1 MNLKFNCIL
10 SVVVNGNCGFGYK
23 SCDVSSFLWTELGI
37 LIKGV
42 KSYVVIFACTLLSCC
57 KMQSY
62 TIHIEIQLVDKK
74 IVNNRRNEIHL
85 LWDVFEIT
93 GYRYN
98 NAA

>member
-1 MNLKFNCIL
+1 
-10 SVVVNGNCGFGYK
+10 
-23 SCDVSSFLWTELGI
+23 
-37 LIKGV
+37 
-42 KSYVVIFACTLLSCC
+42 
-57 KMQSY
+57 MQSY